1 MTRLARVNGLI
12 AVRRHAPLFR
22 NLVRREIRQR
32 YRASALGLVWTLVNP
47 AIVVVAYWFVFR
59 FVLNT
64 GANDPYAL
72 FLFTGLAVW
81 AVFMGGMQSAASSL
95 IANASL
101 VTKVRFPREIVP
113 LSAMTGQWFTAAA
126 MFAIAV
132 PLCLIL
138 ADGWSAALVSVPFLI
153 VFLGLFTAGCS
164 LIVAAVNVY
173 FRDTQHILDALA
185 VPWFFL
191 TPVLYSFDML
201 TSLEDNESWVID
213 VLHYA
218 NPISPFVIGIRDALF
233 HGRWP
238 AAGDV
243 LYCVVAG
250 IVMCALGVAVF
261 RRLEREM
268 AVEL

>member
-1 MTRLARVNGLI
+1 M
-12 AVRRHAPLFR
+12 
-22 NLVRREIRQR
+22 
-32 YRASALGLVWTLVNP
+32 VWTLINP
-47 AIVVVAYWFVFR
+47 AVVVLAYWFVFR

-64 GANDPYAL
+64 SANAPYAL
-72 FLFTGLAVW
+72 FLFTGLATW
-81 AVFMGGMQSAASSL
+81 SLFMGGMQSAASSL
-95 IANASL
+95 ISNANL

-113 LSAMTGQWFTAAA
+113 LSAMTGQWFTSAA

-138 ADGWSAALVSVPFLI
+138 ADGRSAALVAVPFLI
-153 VFLGLFTAGCS
+153 AFLGLFTAGCS

-173 FRDTQHILDALA
+173 FRDAQHILDALA

-191 TPVLYSFDML
+191 TPILYSFDML
-201 TSLEDNESWVID
+201 TTLGPDQGWVID
-213 VLHYA
+213 LLHYG
-218 NPISPFVIGIRDALF
+218 NPVSPFVLGIRDSLF

-243 LYCVVAG
+243 IYCVVAG
-250 IVMCALGVAVF
+250 LVMCAAGVVIF
-261 RRLEREM
+261 QRLEREM

>member
-1 MTRLARVNGLI
+1 MGVNGLI

-22 NLVRREIRQR
+22 NLVRREVRQR
-32 YRASALGLVWTLVNP
+32 YRASALGMVWTLINP
-47 AIVVVAYWFVFR
+47 VVVVVAYWFVFR
-59 FVLNT
+59 FVLST

-72 FLFTGLAVW
+72 FLFTGLAAW
-81 AVFMGGMQSAASSL
+81 SLFMGGMQSAAASL
-95 IANASL
+95 ISNANL
-101 VTKVRFPREIVP
+101 VTKVRFPRELVP
-113 LSAMTGQWFTAAA
+113 LSAMTGQWFTSAA
-126 MFAIAV
+126 MFAIAI

-138 ADGWSAALVSVPFLI
+138 ADGRSAALVSVPFLI
-153 VFLGLFTAGCS
+153 VLLGLFTTGCS

-201 TSLEDNESWVID
+201 TSLGPDQGWVID

-218 NPISPFVIGIRDALF
+218 NPVSPFVVGIRDALF

-238 AAGDV
+238 ASTDVIYCTIAG
-243 LYCVVAG
+243 CVMCVAG
-250 IVMCALGVAVF
+250 VLVF

>member
-1 MTRLARVNGLI
+1 MNGLL

-32 YRASALGLVWTLVNP
+32 YRASALGMVWTLINP
-47 AIVVVAYWFVFR
+47 AVVVLAYWFVFR

-81 AVFMGGMQSAASSL
+81 SLFMGGMQSAASSL
-95 IANASL
+95 INNATL

-113 LSAMTGQWFTAAA
+113 LSAMAGQWFTAAA
-126 MFAIAV
+126 MFLIAV

-138 ADGWSAALVSVPFLI
+138 ADGRSWALVMVPFLI
-153 VFLGLFTAGCS
+153 VFLALFTTGCS

-201 TSLEDNESWVID
+201 TSLGDDQGWVID
-213 VLHYA
+213 LLHYG
-218 NPISPFVIGIRDALF
+218 NPVSPFVVGIRDALF

-238 AAGDV
+238 GAGDV
-243 LYCVVAG
+243 IYCVVAG
-250 IVMCALGVAVF
+250 CLMCAAGIVVF